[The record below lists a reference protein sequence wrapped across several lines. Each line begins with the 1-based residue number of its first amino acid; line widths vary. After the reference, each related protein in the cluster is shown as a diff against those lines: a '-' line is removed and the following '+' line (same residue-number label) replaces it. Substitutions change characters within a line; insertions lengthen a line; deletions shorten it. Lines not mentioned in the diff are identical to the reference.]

1 MRSLKTLKQVSRDL
15 QIPLATREELYWETG
30 VTRWSEGG
38 NFLKTK
44 IRVIFLLSDR
54 PELLNV
60 TCSTHFFGLKPY
72 LFKKDAVKF
81 QTPLRLSC

>member
-1 MRSLKTLKQVSRDL
+1 MRFLKTLKQVSRDL
-15 QIPLATREELYWETG
+15 QIPLATREEVYWETG
-30 VTRWSEGG
+30 VTGGGGG
-38 NFLKTK
+38 NFLKAK
-44 IRVIFLLSDR
+44 IREIFLLSDR

-81 QTPLRLSC
+81 QTPFR

>member
-1 MRSLKTLKQVSRDL
+1 MRSLKTLKQVSRGL
-15 QIPLATREELYWETG
+15 KILPATREEMYRGTR

-38 NFLKTK
+38 NFLKAK

-81 QTPLRLSC
+81 QTPLR

>member
-15 QIPLATREELYWETG
+15 QIPLATREEVYWETG

>member
-15 QIPLATREELYWETG
+15 QIPLATREEVYWETG

-54 PELLNV
+54 PKLLNA
-60 TCSTHFFGLKPY
+60 H
-72 LFKKDAVKF
+72 AVHMS
-81 QTPLRLSC
+81 LA

>member
-1 MRSLKTLKQVSRDL
+1 MRSLTTLKQVSRGL
-15 QIPLATREELYWETG
+15 KIPLATREEMYQGTR

-38 NFLKTK
+38 NFLETK
-44 IRVIFLLSDR
+44 IRVNFLLSDR

-81 QTPLRLSC
+81 QTPLR

>member
-1 MRSLKTLKQVSRDL
+1 MRSLKTLKQVSRGL
-15 QIPLATREELYWETG
+15 KIPLATREEVYWETG

-38 NFLKTK
+38 GGNFLKAK

-54 PELLNV
+54 PKLLNV

-81 QTPLRLSC
+81 QTPLR

>member
-1 MRSLKTLKQVSRDL
+1 MR
-15 QIPLATREELYWETG
+15 
-30 VTRWSEGG
+30 GG
-38 NFLKTK
+38 NFLKAK

-72 LFKKDAVKF
+72 LFKKDCCKIPD
-81 QTPLRLSC
+81 TITLKLLTRGNEGGRSLLERGGREGGEGSLET

>member
-15 QIPLATREELYWETG
+15 QIPLATREEVYWETG

-81 QTPLRLSC
+81 QTPLR

>member
-15 QIPLATREELYWETG
+15 QIPLATREEEYWETG
-30 VTRWSEGG
+30 VTRWSEGGGGGG

-81 QTPLRLSC
+81 

>member
-1 MRSLKTLKQVSRDL
+1 MHSPKNTQTGAQGLANSPGYQRRSVLGDWGNSMEWGG
-15 QIPLATREELYWETG
+15 EE
-30 VTRWSEGG
+30 

-81 QTPLRLSC
+81 QTPLR

>member
-1 MRSLKTLKQVSRDL
+1 MRFLKTLKQVSRGL
-15 QIPLATREELYWETG
+15 KIPLATREEVYRGTG
-30 VTRWSEGG
+30 VTGWSEGG
-38 NFLKTK
+38 NFRETK

-54 PELLNV
+54 PKLLNV

-81 QTPLRLSC
+81 QTPLRSSC